1 MSEGSAA
8 DSFRLSLPADP
19 KQVGAARLFVATT
32 FRMLGADED
41 LVADLKLAVSEAASA
56 IVRAQG
62 LAGRILIEISSVAS
76 GETVT
81 IGPLTADD
89 MAADD
94 GIAPGD
100 VVVAVFRDARIDE
113 HKHALVIPV
122 NRPRD
127 S

>member
-1 MSEGSAA
+1 MSEGPAA
-8 DSFRLSLPADP
+8 DIFRLSLPADP

-32 FRMLGADED
+32 FRMLDADED

-81 IGPLTADD
+81 IGPLTSDD

-122 NRPRD
+122 KRPRD
-127 S
+127 P